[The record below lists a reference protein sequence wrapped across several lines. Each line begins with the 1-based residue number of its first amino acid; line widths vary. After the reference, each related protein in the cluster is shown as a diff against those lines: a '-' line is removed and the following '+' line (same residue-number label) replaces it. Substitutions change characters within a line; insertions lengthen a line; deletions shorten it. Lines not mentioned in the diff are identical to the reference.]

1 MQIANDVHKL
11 LVLIQLHIQINQGNL
26 FCVTKHLDYPYC
38 EDVTGNHSQHDLRA
52 LAMYDFSHQDELKA
66 GHLRL
71 GCSIQD
77 LVLRTQ
83 GSGTQIQ

>member
-11 LVLIQLHIQINQGNL
+11 RVLTQLHIQINQGNL
-26 FCVTKHLDYPYC
+26 FCVTKRRDYPYW

-52 LAMYDFSHQDELKA
+52 RVMYDFSHQDELKA

-77 LVLRTQ
+77 LVLRIQ
-83 GSGTQIQ
+83 DSGTQIQ